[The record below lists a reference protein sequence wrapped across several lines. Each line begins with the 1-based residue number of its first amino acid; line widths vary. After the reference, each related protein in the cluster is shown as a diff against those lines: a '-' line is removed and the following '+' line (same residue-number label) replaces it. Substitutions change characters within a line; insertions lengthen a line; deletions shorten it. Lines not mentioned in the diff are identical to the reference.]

1 MNKLLCIPALLV
13 LMSSLPVNASYI
25 MVVGLENG
33 LGGALPNDS
42 IVFKNGNVPPIE
54 TPIDPPSDD
63 YSIFGSFESVARA
76 IVNNKNPVTVMSYE
90 NVKDVFNAWYNL
102 NEYKRLQD
110 FGYGYGLMGAYAF
123 NTDLTLNNLISLH
136 EEGYNLI
143 RLGEA
148 AYYIQNVYDMPFKQG
163 LTKITSSYKASCWNT
178 LDEAFTLMD
187 ILEWNNY
194 AAQRNCLK

>member
-1 MNKLLCIPALLV
+1 MNKLLCIPALIV
-13 LMSSLPVNASYI
+13 LMIATPVNADYR
-25 MVVGLENG
+25 MVVGLEQNSGGG
-33 LGGALPNDS
+33 LANDS
-42 IVFKNGNVPPIE
+42 IVFKTASTPPVE
-54 TPIDPPSDD
+54 APTDD
-63 YSIFGSFESVARA
+63 YSIFGSYESVARA
-76 IVNNKNPVTVMSYE
+76 IVNNKNPVTVMTYE
-90 NVKDVFNAWYNL
+90 NVKDVFTAGYNL

-123 NTDLTLNNLISLH
+123 NTDLSLSNLINLH

-163 LTKITSSYKASCWNT
+163 LTKITTSYKASCWNT

-187 ILEWNNY
+187 ISEWDNY
-194 AAQRNCLK
+194 AAQKNCLK

>member
-1 MNKLLCIPALLV
+1 MNKLLCIPALIV
-13 LMSSLPVNASYI
+13 LMTAAPVNADYR
-25 MVVGLENG
+25 MVVGLEQNSGGG
-33 LGGALPNDS
+33 LANDS
-42 IVFKNGNVPPIE
+42 IVFKTASTPPVE
-54 TPIDPPSDD
+54 APTDD
-63 YSIFGSFESVARA
+63 YSIFGIYESVARA
-76 IVNNKNPVTVMSYE
+76 IVNNKNPVTVMTYE
-90 NVKDVFNAWYNL
+90 NVKDVFTAGYNL

-123 NTDLTLNNLISLH
+123 NTDLSLSNLINLH

-148 AYYIQNVYDMPFKQG
+148 AYYIQNVYDMPFTQG
-163 LTKITSSYKASCWNT
+163 LTKITTSYKASCWNT

-187 ILEWNNY
+187 ISEWDNY

>member
-1 MNKLLCIPALLV
+1 MNKLLCIPALIV
-13 LMSSLPVNASYI
+13 LMSSAHANASYI
-25 MVVGLENG
+25 MVVGLENDS
-33 LGGALPNDS
+33 GGSLPSDS
-42 IVFKNGNVPPIE
+42 IVFKNGNIPPIGI
-54 TPIDPPSDD
+54 PIDPPADD

-76 IVNNKNPVTVMSYE
+76 IVKNKNPVTVMSYE
-90 NVKDVFNAWYNL
+90 NVKDVFNAGYNL

-163 LTKITSSYKASCWNT
+163 LTKITTSYKASCWNT
-178 LDEAFTLMD
+178 LDEAFTQID
-187 ILEWNNY
+187 ISQWDNY
-194 AAQRNCLK
+194 ASQRNCLK